1 MPSRWRRPR
10 RSGPRRVSA
19 LVAAALLVA
28 SSAAAHHSAAAK
40 YDAAHPL
47 TLIGTVAEFTW
58 RVPHCFLYL
67 DVASGPF
74 AGRRYA
80 VELSSAVVLQ
90 KAGWTRSQ
98 FAPGET
104 LEITVLPSRAG
115 AAAGLC
121 RDCAIRV
128 RGAVTKTS

>member
-1 MPSRWRRPR
+1 MPSRWRRPKSNGR
-10 RSGPRRVSA
+10 PDGLHCVWTA
-19 LVAAALLVA
+19 LAILLVA
-28 SSAAAHHSAAAK
+28 VPAAAHHSAAAR
-40 YDAAHPL
+40 YDADHPL
-47 TLIGTVAEFTW
+47 TLTGTVAEFTW

-67 DVASGPF
+67 HVTSGPF

-80 VELSSAVVLQ
+80 VEMSSAFVLQ
-90 KAGWTRSQ
+90 QAGWTRSQ

-104 LEITVLPSRAG
+104 VQITVLPSRVG

-128 RGAVTKTS
+128 RAAP